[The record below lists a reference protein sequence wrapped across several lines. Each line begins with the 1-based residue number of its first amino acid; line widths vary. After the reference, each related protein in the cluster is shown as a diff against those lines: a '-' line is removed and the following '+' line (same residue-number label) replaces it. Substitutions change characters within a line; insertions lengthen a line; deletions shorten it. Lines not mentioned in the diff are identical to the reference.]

1 VISNLAVSDCDGWVD
16 QYLDHLRVERGLC
29 PRTLAAYASDLTR
42 VRREL
47 ERQGLD
53 LDRADVGALSGVLVQ
68 VARAGL
74 SARSQARLLSSLR
87 GLFAYLKQERLVAAA
102 PTQLIASPRLARKL
116 PSLLSRD
123 EVLRL
128 LHTPAPGTPRG
139 VRDAAML
146 QVMYAAGLRVSELVE
161 LELRDLDLR
170 AGYLAV
176 LGKGGK
182 RRLVP
187 LGRPACAALER
198 YLREVR
204 GAWAGP
210 NARRVFLTARRKSMT
225 RQAFWKLIK
234 QYAAAAGIR
243 KRMTP
248 HMLRHSFATHL
259 LQGGADLRA
268 VQTMLGHADISTTQ
282 IYTHVTGD
290 HLRAMHARC
299 HPRA

>member
-1 VISNLAVSDCDGWVD
+1 VAASDGWLD
-16 QYLDHLRVERGLC
+16 QYLDHLRVERALSR
-29 PRTLAAYASDLTR
+29 RTLEAYAADLSR
-42 VRREL
+42 VAALLQARG
-47 ERQGLD
+47 QD
-53 LDRADVGALSGVLVQ
+53 LVAADATAISAVLVELS
-68 VARAGL
+68 RSGL
-74 SARSQARLLSSLR
+74 GARSQARLLSSLR
-87 GLFAYLKQERLVAAA
+87 GLFRYLKDEGVTPVD
-102 PTQLIASPRLARKL
+102 PTQLVLSPKLTRKL
-116 PSLLSRD
+116 PSLLTRD
-123 EVLRL
+123 EVMRL
-128 LHTPAPGTPRG
+128 LQAPDPSGARG

-146 QVMYAAGLRVSELVE
+146 QVMYAAGLRVSELVG
-161 LELRDLDLR
+161 LELGDVDLR
-170 AGYLAV
+170 ASYVRV
-176 LGKGGK
+176 LGKGKK

-187 LGRPACAALER
+187 LARPACAALER
-198 YLREVR
+198 YVREVR
-204 GAWAGP
+204 VGWARPGE
-210 NARRVFLTARRKSMT
+210 RCVFLTARRKGMT

-268 VQTMLGHADISTTQ
+268 VQTMLGHADVSTTQ